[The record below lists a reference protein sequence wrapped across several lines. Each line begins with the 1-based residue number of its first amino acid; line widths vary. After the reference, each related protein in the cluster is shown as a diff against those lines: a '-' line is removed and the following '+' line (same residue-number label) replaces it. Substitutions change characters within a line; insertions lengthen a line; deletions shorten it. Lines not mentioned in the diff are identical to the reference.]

1 MTNDIETLNAELY
14 LTRAEWHVRMKQ
26 FLERLDKLLDKWFI
40 HDTEAVVLRRWYRVE
55 HWDGE
60 VSINFE
66 IGFYDET
73 EGRVNFGTDT
83 SFEFSSAENVL
94 YVGHGSCGRY
104 SRNKPFHF
112 LQHKLVAH
120 VYDHLDEI
128 ESELAALGVD
138 AALILCPVEK
148 QVTKLER
155 RIHEIHILEE
165 ANRKSEIEQS
175 LKAGDIV
182 AYHPESKHYK
192 YSNCLFKQPMT
203 IQSIT
208 SQNFMLRDPQT
219 GCRKRVPK
227 AELTSLIFQGHVTV
241 NNVTYSQEES

>member
-1 MTNDIETLNAELY
+1 MTNEIETLNAELF
-14 LTRAEWHVRMKQ
+14 LAREEWRIRMQQ

-40 HDTEAVVLRRWYRVE
+40 HDTGAVVLRRWYRIE
-55 HWDGE
+55 EWDGE

-66 IGFYDET
+66 IGFYDKAEN
-73 EGRVNFGTDT
+73 RVNFGTDT
-83 SFEFSSAENVL
+83 SFEFHTAENVL

-128 ESELAALGVD
+128 EAELEALGVD
-138 AALILCPVEK
+138 AALILCSVEQ

-155 RIHEIHILEE
+155 NIQEIHVREK
-165 ANRKSEIEQS
+165 AKRKAEIEQS
-175 LKAGDIV
+175 LKVGDIV
-182 AYHPESKHYK
+182 AYHPESNQYR
-192 YSNCLFKQPMT
+192 YGTGLFRCPMT

-208 SQNFMLRDPQT
+208 SQNFMLRDAET
-219 GCRKRVPK
+219 GCRKRVSK
-227 AELTSLIFQGHVTV
+227 TELANLIFHGQVTV
-241 NNVTYSQEES
+241 NAVIYPQEET